1 MGEKEHIYMWKGK
14 QYLEQP
20 KGTIIQGYVDSG
32 NGTVYVRLRRDSWF
46 LHVVLFLVIAGLIVC
61 IVMQEEAG
69 EHIVQLNSK
78 LYAENGVVQLNL
90 SNPQENNKNISVSVT
105 YKSDEVVEVVTLEPG
120 EEIGNIY
127 SDYVS
132 KLQAGSYMCTYNYLI
147 NDVPWRGTD
156 KYDVL
161 LIVR

>member
-1 MGEKEHIYMWKGK
+1 MGERERIYMWKGR

-20 KGTIIQGYVDSG
+20 KGTIVRGYVDSG
-32 NGTVYVRLRRDSWF
+32 NGTIYVRLKRDSWF
-46 LHVVLFLVIAGLIVC
+46 LHVVVLLVIMCLIVR
-61 IVMQEEAG
+61 IAVQEEAG
-69 EHIVQLNSK
+69 EHTVQLNSK
-78 LYAENGVVQLNL
+78 MYAENGVVQLNL
-90 SNPQENNKNISVSVT
+90 LNPQENNKNISVSVT
-105 YKSDEVVEVVTLEPG
+105 YKSDEIVGVVTLEPG

-127 SDYVS
+127 SEYVS
-132 KLQAGSYMCTYNYLI
+132 NLPAGSYMCTYNYLI